1 MKYII
6 LGTAGHIDHGKSSLV
21 KALTGT
27 DPDRLKEEKERGI
40 TLDLGFAS
48 LDLPGGNRLGIVDV
62 PGHEG
67 LIKNMLAGVGGI
79 DIVMLVIAADEGIMP
94 QTREHLAICD
104 LLHVKKG
111 LIALTKI
118 DMVEKEWLV
127 LVQDEVRDFV
137 KGTFLEKSSL
147 VPVSSKT
154 GENLPVLIQELAR
167 LAGEVTPKSSNGIL
181 RLPIDRVFT
190 MKGFGTVITGTLL
203 SGTISVDQEVEILP
217 NGIKT
222 KVRGI
227 QTHNQVVQRSV
238 AGQRTAVN
246 LQGVEKDLL
255 TRGDTIVS
263 AGFFAPT
270 KTLDAKLGLLE
281 QAPRGLT
288 TGSRIRFY
296 NSTQEA
302 IGRVALL
309 GTNELVPGHEAYV
322 QFRFERPV
330 IVQQGDR
337 YIIRFYSPMETLG
350 GGMILNPHP
359 RRHKQATIQESL
371 KNLGIL
377 EQGTNEERLS
387 LFISGKGLAGMEEAE
402 AIGTIAADKQD
413 VIAALASLAQNKTAL
428 RVDNLYL
435 HSTQLTALEKKAL
448 HIIGKYHEEH
458 PLKPGLEKE
467 ELKGM
472 LRIRLSPK
480 VLNVTIDGLIKK
492 KQVETDGTRLRLPGF
507 KAAVGKDQSVVKD
520 RIVDAIRKGGS
531 QPPLREELPALL
543 SITERDARDL
553 LKLLAEEG
561 RTVRIND
568 SLHLDKGIIEK
579 IRTDL
584 KKYLE
589 DKKEITMA
597 EFRDLAKTSRKFAV
611 PIMEYFDSQKLTQRV
626 GDKRVLRGS

>member
-111 LIALTKI
+111 LIALTKM
-118 DMVEKEWLV
+118 DMVEKDWLS
-127 LVQDEVRDFV
+127 LVQEEVRDFV
-137 KGTFLEKSSL
+137 KGTFLEKSPI
-147 VPVSSKT
+147 VAVSSKT
-154 GENLPVLIQELAR
+154 GENLPGLVQELAKI
-167 LAGEVTPKSSNGIL
+167 ANEVLPKSSNGIL

-203 SGTISVDQEVEILP
+203 SGTVSTEQEIEILP
-217 NGIKT
+217 KGIKT

-227 QTHNQVVQRSV
+227 QSHNLAVQRSV

-246 LQGVEKDLL
+246 LQGVEKDQLS
-255 TRGDTIVS
+255 RGDTIVS
-263 AGFFAPT
+263 AGFFTPT
-270 KTLDAKLGLLE
+270 RTLDAKLDLLK
-281 QAPRGLT
+281 QAPRGLK

-296 NSTQEA
+296 NSTQES
-302 IGRVALL
+302 IGRITLL
-309 GTNELVPGHEAYV
+309 GTNELAPGQEAYV
-322 QFRFERPV
+322 QFRFEQPV
-330 IVQQGDR
+330 IVQHGDR
-337 YIIRFYSPMETLG
+337 YILRFYSPMETLG
-350 GGMILNPHP
+350 GGMVLNPHP
-359 RRHKQATIQESL
+359 RRHKQAMMGESI
-371 KNLGIL
+371 KNLEVL
-377 EQGTNEERLS
+377 ERGTIEDRLA
-387 LFISGKGLAGMEEAE
+387 LYISGRGLAGMEEAE
-402 AIGTIAADKQD
+402 AIGTVAADKQE
-413 VIAALASLAQNKTAL
+413 ITTALASLTQKKSAL
-428 RVDNLYL
+428 RVDNLYVHTSHL
-435 HSTQLTALEKKAL
+435 AALEKKAL
-448 HIIGKYHEEH
+448 DIIAKYHKDN

-472 LRIRLSPK
+472 LRMRLSPK
-480 VLNVTIDGLIKK
+480 VLNVTIDGLVKK
-492 KQVETDGTRLRLPGF
+492 KQVETDGSRLRLPGF
-507 KAAVGKDQSVVKD
+507 KAAVGKDQSAVKD
-520 RIVDAIRKGGS
+520 KIVEAIRKGGS

-543 SITERDARDL
+543 GITDKDARDL

-568 SLHLDKGIIEK
+568 SLHLHKDTLEMIMA
-579 IRTDL
+579 DL
-584 KKYLE
+584 KKHLE
-589 DKKEITMA
+589 EKKEITMA
-597 EFRDLAKTSRKFAV
+597 EFRDIAKTSRKFAV

-626 GDKRVLRGS
+626 GDKRVLRG

>member
-111 LIALTKI
+111 LIAMTKM
-118 DMVEKEWLV
+118 DMVEKDWLS

-137 KGTFLEKSSL
+137 KGTFLEKSP
-147 VPVSSKT
+147 VVAVSSKT
-154 GENLPVLIQELAR
+154 GENLPVLVQELAK
-167 LAGEVTPKSSNGIL
+167 LANEVLPKSSNGIL

-203 SGTISVDQEVEILP
+203 SGTISTEQEVEILP
-217 NGIKT
+217 RGIKT

-227 QTHNQVVQRSV
+227 QSHNQAVQRSI

-246 LQGVEKDLL
+246 LQGVEKDQLS
-255 TRGDTIVS
+255 RGDTIVS
-263 AGFFAPT
+263 AGFFSPT
-270 KTLDAKLGLLE
+270 KTLDAKLDLLK
-281 QAPRGLT
+281 QAPRGLK
-288 TGSRIRFY
+288 TGSRVRFY
-296 NSTQEA
+296 NSTQES
-302 IGRVALL
+302 IGRITLL
-309 GTNELVPGHEAYV
+309 GMNELAPGQEAYV
-322 QFRFERPV
+322 QFRFEQPV
-330 IVQQGDR
+330 IVQHGDR
-337 YIIRFYSPMETLG
+337 YILRFYSPMETLG
-350 GGMILNPHP
+350 GGMVLNPHP
-359 RRHKQATIQESL
+359 KRHKQATMRESL
-371 KNLGIL
+371 KNLEAL
-377 EQGTNEERLS
+377 ERGTTEDRLA
-387 LFISGKGLAGMEEAE
+387 LYISGRGLAGMEEAE
-402 AIGTIAADKQD
+402 AIGTVAADKQE
-413 VIAALASLAQNKTAL
+413 ITTALASLAQKKGAL
-428 RVDNLYL
+428 RVDNLYVHTSHL
-435 HSTQLTALEKKAL
+435 AALEKKAL
-448 HIIGKYHEEH
+448 DIIAKYHKEN

-472 LRIRLSPK
+472 LRQRLSQK
-480 VLNVTIDGLIKK
+480 VLNLTIDGLVKK
-492 KQVETDGTRLRLPGF
+492 KQLETDGTRLRLPGF
-507 KAAVGKDQSVVKD
+507 KAAVGKDQSAAKD
-520 RIVDAIRKGGS
+520 KIVEAIRKGGS
-531 QPPLREELPALL
+531 QPPLREEIPALL
-543 SITERDARDL
+543 GITDKDAKDL
-553 LKLLAEEG
+553 LKLLAEDG

-568 SLHLDKGIIEK
+568 SLHLHKDTLETIKA
-579 IRTDL
+579 DL

-589 DKKEITMA
+589 EKKEITMA

-626 GDKRVLRGS
+626 GDKRVLRG

>member
-1 MKYII
+1 MKHII

-40 TLDLGFAS
+40 TLDLGFAA

-111 LIALTKI
+111 LVALTKM
-118 DMVEKEWLV
+118 DMVEKDWLA
-127 LVQDEVRDFV
+127 LVHDEVRDFV
-137 KGTFLEKSSL
+137 KGTFLEKSPI

-154 GENLPVLIQELAR
+154 GENLPVLVQELAK
-167 LAGEVTPKSSNGIL
+167 LANEVSPKSSNGIL

-203 SGTISVDQEVEILP
+203 SGTISQDQEVDILP
-217 NGIKT
+217 KGIKT
-222 KVRGI
+222 KVRGL
-227 QTHNQVVQRSV
+227 QSHNRAVQRSV

-246 LQGVEKDLL
+246 LQGVEKDQIS
-255 TRGDTIVS
+255 RGETIVS
-263 AGFFAPT
+263 AGFFTAT
-270 KTLDAKLGLLE
+270 KTLDAKLDLLK
-281 QAPRGLT
+281 QAPRGLK
-288 TGSRIRFY
+288 TGSRVRFY
-296 NSTQEA
+296 NSTQES
-302 IGRVALL
+302 IGRITLL
-309 GTNELVPGHEAYV
+309 GTNELAPGQEAYV
-322 QFRFERPV
+322 QLRLEQPV
-330 IVQQGDR
+330 IVQHGDR
-337 YIIRFYSPMETLG
+337 FILRFYSPMETLG
-350 GGMILNPHP
+350 GGMVLNPHP
-359 RRHKQATIQESL
+359 RRHKQATMQESL
-371 KNLGIL
+371 KNLEVL
-377 EQGTNEERLS
+377 EKGTTEDRLAI
-387 LFISGKGLAGMEEAE
+387 FISGRGLAGMEEAE
-402 AIGTIAADKQD
+402 AIGTIAADKQE
-413 VIAALASLAQNKTAL
+413 IATALASLAQKKSVL
-428 RVDNLYL
+428 RVDNLYVHTSHL
-435 HSTQLTALEKKAL
+435 AVLEKKAL
-448 HIIGKYHEEH
+448 DIITKYHKDN

-472 LRIRLSPK
+472 LRMRLSPK
-480 VLNVTIDGLIKK
+480 VLNLTIDGLVKK
-492 KQVETDGTRLRLPGF
+492 KQIEADGSRLRLPGF
-507 KAAVGKDQSVVKD
+507 KAAVGKDQDAVKNK
-520 RIVDAIRKGGS
+520 IVEAIKKGGS

-543 SITERDARDL
+543 GVTDKDAKDL

-568 SLHLDKGIIEK
+568 SLHLHKDTLETIKA
-579 IRTDL
+579 DL

-589 DKKEITMA
+589 EKKEITMA

-611 PIMEYFDSQKLTQRV
+611 PLMEYFDSQKLTQRV
-626 GDKRVLRGS
+626 GDKRMLRG

>member
-111 LIALTKI
+111 LIALTKM
-118 DMVEKEWLV
+118 DMVEKDWLA

-137 KGTFLEKSSL
+137 KGTFLEKSPI
-147 VPVSSKT
+147 VAVSSKT
-154 GENLPVLIQELAR
+154 GENLPVLVQELDRIAT
-167 LAGEVTPKSSNGIL
+167 EVLPKSSNGIL

-203 SGTISVDQEVEILP
+203 SGTISTEQEVEILP
-217 NGIKT
+217 RGIKT

-227 QTHNQVVQRSV
+227 QSHNLAVQRSV

-246 LQGVEKDLL
+246 LQGVEKDQLA
-255 TRGDTIVS
+255 RGDTIVS
-263 AGFFAPT
+263 AGFFTPT
-270 KTLDAKLGLLE
+270 RTLDAKLDLLK
-281 QAPRGLT
+281 QAPRGLK

-296 NSTQEA
+296 NSTQES
-302 IGRVALL
+302 IGRITLL
-309 GTNELVPGHEAYV
+309 GTNELAPGQEAYV
-322 QFRFERPV
+322 QFRFEQPV
-330 IVQQGDR
+330 IVQHGDR
-337 YIIRFYSPMETLG
+337 YILRFYSPMETLG
-350 GGMILNPHP
+350 GGMVLNPHP
-359 RRHKQATIQESL
+359 KRHKQAMMGESL
-371 KNLGIL
+371 KNLEVL
-377 EQGTNEERLS
+377 ERGTLEDRLA
-387 LFISGKGLAGMEEAE
+387 LYISGRGLAGMENAE
-402 AIGTIAADKQD
+402 AIGSVAADKQE
-413 VIAALASLAQNKTAL
+413 ITTALASLTQKKSAL
-428 RVDNLYL
+428 RVDNLYVHTSHL
-435 HSTQLTALEKKAL
+435 AALEKKAL
-448 HIIGKYHEEH
+448 DIIAKYHKDN

-472 LRIRLSPK
+472 LRMRLSPK
-480 VLNVTIDGLIKK
+480 VLNLTIDGLVKK
-492 KQVETDGTRLRLPGF
+492 KQVETDGSRLRLPGF
-507 KAAVGKDQSVVKD
+507 KAAAGKDQSAFKD
-520 RIVDAIRKGGS
+520 KIVEAIRKGGS

-543 SITERDARDL
+543 GITDKDAKDL

-568 SLHLDKGIIEK
+568 SLHLHKDTLETIKA
-579 IRTDL
+579 DL
-584 KKYLE
+584 KKHLE
-589 DKKEITMA
+589 EKKEITMA
-597 EFRDLAKTSRKFAV
+597 EFRDIAKTSRKFAV

-626 GDKRVLRGS
+626 GDKRVLRG